1 MQSEREL
8 TRAEDFRIINAPSP
22 PLWRDPRRLAKSNP
36 RNFLV
41 AVISIFCGLAAIL
54 PPRRGYG
61 EPISLQIARGEV
73 HAWVIFAL
81 IGLAVLCAVPT
92 LIRVRRLV
100 SALFCLAVVGGLWAL
115 ASTNPGSTLHL
126 NVFVYLAGAIL
137 IWTWA
142 LWATLQDGRLFAYA
156 CMATLGALS
165 CIVSFGIGERLM
177 ILSSLATLNT
187 LLLSDLLE

>member
-1 MQSEREL
+1 MQSDSEL
-8 TRAEDFRIINAPSP
+8 VRNDDFRIINAPSP
-22 PLWRDPRRLAKSNP
+22 PLWRDPRRLARSNP

-41 AVISIFCGLAAIL
+41 AVISAVCGCAAIIR
-54 PPRRGYG
+54 PRGGYS

-81 IGLAVLCAVPT
+81 IGLAVLSAVPT
-92 LIRVRRLV
+92 LIRVRRLL

-115 ASTNPGSTLHL
+115 ASTKPSSTLHL
-126 NVFVYLAGAIL
+126 NLFVYLAGAIL
-137 IWTWA
+137 SWTWA
-142 LWATLQDGRLFAYA
+142 LWATLQDARLLAYA